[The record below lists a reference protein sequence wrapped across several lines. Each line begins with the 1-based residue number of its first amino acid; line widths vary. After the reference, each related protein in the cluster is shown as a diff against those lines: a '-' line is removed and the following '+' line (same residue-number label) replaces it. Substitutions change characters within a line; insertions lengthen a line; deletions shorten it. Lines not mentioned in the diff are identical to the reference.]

1 MLNFARSRKLEHCGF
16 KGLGSSKLSVQ
27 VLCLHILWSRPDF
40 AFNSTPG
47 DPKVNFEHGSY
58 FFSRDVQYME
68 RHNSLQSIRKTVS
81 SGDVLLRLERT
92 KRSIPR

>member
-58 FFSRDVQYME
+58 FFPEMCSTWKDIIPSKVSE
-68 RHNSLQSIRKTVS
+68 RPWAVGMFS
-81 SGDVLLRLERT
+81 
-92 KRSIPR
+92 